1 MSSLNTGTP
10 SYSSTAGFILDL
22 DSLIEEAF
30 ERCGLQDRT
39 GYELKTARR
48 SINLLIAEWANRG
61 LNLWTIQRRTAS
73 ITQGMQS
80 ISGAA
85 LYSVDSAG
93 NATTSDQDSSQIID
107 IDTAVMSNSN
117 GDFSMTKIGRS
128 TYLDYTV
135 KDTQGRPAQFYFER
149 TILPTFYMFPAA
161 DAAYTMIYYAAL
173 RMTDINE
180 YTKNAQ
186 IPFRF
191 MPCLVAGLAYYV
203 AMKYAPDRIQLLKTI
218 YEEEFRRAADEDV
231 EKASYSMVPRQNYI
245 P

>member
-1 MSSLNTGTP
+1 VSNLNTGAP
-10 SYSSTAGFILDL
+10 AYSPTAGFILDL

-61 LNLWTIQRRTAS
+61 LNLWTIQRRSAT

-80 ISGAA
+80 IAGAA

-93 NATTSDQDSSQIID
+93 NATTDAQDSSQIID
-107 IDTAVMSNSN
+107 IEDAVMSNTN
-117 GDFSMTKIGRS
+117 GDFSMTRIGRS

-135 KDTQGRPAQFYFER
+135 KTTQGRPSQFYFER
-149 TILPTFYMFPAA
+149 TILPTLYLFPEA
-161 DAAYTMIYYAAL
+161 DAIYTLTYYASL
-173 RMTDINE
+173 RMTDINQ

-191 MPCLVAGLAYYV
+191 MPCLVAGLAYYT
-203 AMKYAPDRIQLLKTI
+203 AMKYAPDRIQILKAI
-218 YEEEFRRAADEDV
+218 YDEEFRRASVEDV

-245 P
+245 L

>member
-1 MSSLNTGTP
+1 MAINTGTP

-22 DSLIEEAF
+22 DALIEEAF

-39 GYELKTARR
+39 GYELKTSRR
-48 SINLLIAEWANRG
+48 SINLMIAEWANRG
-61 LNLWTIQRRTAS
+61 LNLWTIQQREATVVAG
-73 ITQGMQS
+73 TQMIEGTT
-80 ISGAA
+80 

-93 NATTSDQDSSQIID
+93 NATSDANDSSQIID
-107 IDTAVMSNSN
+107 IDSAVMSNSN

-128 TYLDYTV
+128 TYWDYTI
-135 KDTQGRPAQFYFER
+135 KSTQGRPSQYYFER
-149 TILPTFYMFPAA
+149 TILPKVYFFPAA
-161 DAAYTMIYYAAL
+161 DSTYTFKYYASL
-173 RMTDINE
+173 RMTDINA

-191 MPCLVAGLAYYV
+191 LPCMVAGLAYYV
-203 AMKYAPDRIQLLKTI
+203 SMKYAPDRIQILKTI
-218 YEEEFRRAADEDV
+218 YDEEFSRAASQDV

>member
-1 MSSLNTGTP
+1 MAINTGTP

-22 DSLIEEAF
+22 DALIEEAF

-39 GYELKTARR
+39 GYELKTSRR
-48 SINLLIAEWANRG
+48 SINLMIAEWANRG
-61 LNLWTIQRRTAS
+61 LNLWTIQQREATVVAG
-73 ITQGMQS
+73 TQMIEGTT
-80 ISGAA
+80 

-93 NATTSDQDSSQIID
+93 NAPSDANDSSQIID
-107 IDTAVMSNSN
+107 IDSAVMSNSN

-128 TYLDYTV
+128 TYWDYTI
-135 KDTQGRPAQFYFER
+135 KSTQGRPSQYYFER
-149 TILPTFYMFPAA
+149 TILPIVYFFPEADSTYTFK
-161 DAAYTMIYYAAL
+161 YYASL
-173 RMTDINE
+173 RMTDINA

-191 MPCLVAGLAYYV
+191 LPCMVAGLAYYV
-203 AMKYAPDRIQLLKTI
+203 SMKYAPDRIQILKTI
-218 YEEEFRRAADEDV
+218 YDEEFSRAASQDV

>member
-1 MSSLNTGTP
+1 MSINTGTP

-48 SINLLIAEWANRG
+48 SVNLLIAEWANRG
-61 LNLWTIQRRTAS
+61 LNLWTIQQREATVTAG
-73 ITQGMQS
+73 TES
-80 ISGAA
+80 ISGTT

-93 NATTSDQDSSQIID
+93 NATSDANDSSQIID
-107 IDTAVMSNSN
+107 IDSAVMSNSN

-135 KDTQGRPAQFYFER
+135 KNTQGRPAQFYFER
-149 TILPTFYMFPAA
+149 TILPKVFFFPAA
-161 DAAYTMIYYAAL
+161 DSTYTFKYYASL
-173 RMTDINE
+173 RMTDINQ

-191 MPCLVAGLAYYV
+191 LPCLVAGLAYYV
-203 AMKYAPDRIQLLKTI
+203 SMKYAPDRIQILKAV
-218 YEEEFRRAADEDV
+218 YDEEFSRAAAADV
-231 EKASYSMVPRQNYI
+231 EKASYSMVPRQTLFFS
-245 P
+245 

>member
-1 MSSLNTGTP
+1 MSINTGAP

-22 DSLIEEAF
+22 DALVEEAF

-39 GYELKTARR
+39 GYELKTTRR

-61 LNLWTIQRRTAS
+61 LNLWTIQQREATVVAG
-73 ITQGMQS
+73 TQMIEGTT
-80 ISGAA
+80 

-93 NATTSDQDSSQIID
+93 NATSDANDSSQIID
-107 IDTAVMSNSN
+107 IDSAVMSNSN

-128 TYLDYTV
+128 TYWDYTI
-135 KDTQGRPAQFYFER
+135 KSTQGRPSQYYFER
-149 TILPTFYMFPAA
+149 TILPKVYFFPEADSTYTFK
-161 DAAYTMIYYAAL
+161 YYASL
-173 RMTDINE
+173 RMTDINA

-191 MPCLVAGLAYYV
+191 LPCMVAGLAYYV
-203 AMKYAPDRIQLLKTI
+203 SMKYAPDRIQILKTI
-218 YEEEFRRAADEDV
+218 YDEEFSRAASQDV